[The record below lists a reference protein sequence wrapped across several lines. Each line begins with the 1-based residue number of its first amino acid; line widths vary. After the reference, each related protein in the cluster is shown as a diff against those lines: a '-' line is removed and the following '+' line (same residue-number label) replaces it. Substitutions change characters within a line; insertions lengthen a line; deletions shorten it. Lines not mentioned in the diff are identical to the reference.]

1 MQLSFGVI
9 VQAVIL
15 ILGFNGLSRRIHE
28 VRSENRT
35 GFEGVHGR
43 LDQVHGRVGN
53 LETWRA
59 YELGRRDGQAGV
71 ERESMEPG
79 TAA

>member
-1 MQLSFGVI
+1 MQLSVGVI
-9 VQAVIL
+9 VQTVIL
-15 ILGFNGLSRRIHE
+15 ILGFHGLSRRIDE

-43 LDQVHGRVGN
+43 LDRVNGRVGR

-59 YELGRRDGQAGV
+59 YEQGHRDGRAGV
-71 ERESMEPG
+71 EREPMEPG